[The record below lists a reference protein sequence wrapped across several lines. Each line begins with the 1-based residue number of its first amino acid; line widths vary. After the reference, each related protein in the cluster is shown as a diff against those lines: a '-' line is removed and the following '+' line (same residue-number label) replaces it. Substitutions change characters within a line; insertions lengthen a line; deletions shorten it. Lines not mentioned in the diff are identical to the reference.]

1 MVLVDTNIIIDYW
14 KAPDDKMTDFFEKED
29 IAICGVVEAELI
41 HGAPSEKEIGKI
53 LNAIS
58 CFEKLPFSGDWVR
71 LGRMLNKLRKSG
83 ITVPFTD
90 AIIAQ
95 TAIEYDVNLLTN
107 DHHFALINSVIPE
120 LHLYATEKY
129 NLE

>member
-14 KAPDDKMTDFFEKED
+14 KTPDNKMTDVFEKED

-41 HGAPSEKEIGKI
+41 HGAISENEIGKI
-53 LNAIS
+53 LNAVS
-58 CFEKLPFSGDWVR
+58 CFENLPFSGDWIR

-83 ITVPFTD
+83 LTVPFTD

-95 TAIEYDVNLLTN
+95 TAIEYDVSLLTN
-107 DHHFALINSVIPE
+107 DHHFMLINSVIPE
-120 LHLYATEKY
+120 LQLYSMDQ
-129 NLE
+129 

>member
-14 KAPDDKMTDFFEKED
+14 KMPDDKMTDVFEKED

-41 HGAPSEKEIGKI
+41 HGALSENEIGKI
-53 LNAIS
+53 LSAVS
-58 CFEKLPFSGDWVR
+58 CFENLPFSGDWIR

-83 ITVPFTD
+83 LTVPFTD

-95 TAIEYDVNLLTN
+95 TAIEYNVSLLTN
-107 DHHFALINSVIPE
+107 DHHFKLMNSVIPE
-120 LHLYATEKY
+120 LQLYTIDQ
-129 NLE
+129 